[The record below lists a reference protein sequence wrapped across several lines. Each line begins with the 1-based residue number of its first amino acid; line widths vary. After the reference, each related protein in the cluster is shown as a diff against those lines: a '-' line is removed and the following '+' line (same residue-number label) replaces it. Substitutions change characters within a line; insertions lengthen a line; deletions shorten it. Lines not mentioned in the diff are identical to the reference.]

1 MKLSLPACFGWF
13 FCMAMLS
20 ASAGQVVVETD
31 VGKSIGPVK
40 PVNGVGQP
48 PMIGQLADWSMMH
61 YLKEAGIPYS
71 RLHDVGGW
79 LGGGLYVD
87 IPNLFPDFDAD
98 ENDPGSYRFVYTDSL
113 IKALVENGVEPF
125 FRLGVTIENFVEKGY
140 PPVNSLPPKDYAKW
154 ARVAEHVIRH
164 YTEGWADGFRY
175 KISYWEIW
183 NEPENQPEPE
193 KNTMWRGTFEE
204 YMRFYG
210 IVAPHLKAKFPHLKI
225 GGYGSCGFYAGVG
238 SERVAAANSSPR
250 MQYFLDCANKF
261 LVATRD
267 NGWPLDFFSFHSY
280 SAPGEAMRQ
289 VRFADELLSRYGFGP
304 DKCERIFNEWLPSPW
319 LGVLGTA
326 KQAADVAAELIA
338 LQNGPCDIACI
349 YDARCSHGQYSPL
362 FNPLTQKPHKAY
374 YAFTAFNE
382 LRKIGS
388 AVRCTS
394 SDPAVYATAA
404 AGNGRFALMVANP
417 SGRDVEVEFK
427 GLPAE
432 CACRIADAERTDET
446 VPVPKMLPAHSFAVI
461 TGALH
466 QASHDASHAK
476 PAACETKVCDETRP
490 ANLRE
495 SYPVWHFPIS
505 RPHAGPVLG
514 NTSTGLMLWGEGETL
529 MLSIGR
535 PRFWCHDGG
544 AEWNESQRYE
554 RIVDALTRRDE
565 KMLGEMFPKGG
576 EWPSVMPFGRL
587 EIRLPEGVSLRSA
600 RLDVKRAVICVAL
613 SDGRAFDV
621 GMDWDTGTL
630 VVDLAAFGEST
641 VKAVPAWHAKR
652 CRDEFEKR
660 GAEPPTVAADGFEQT
675 LPHDSGAALAFVRKD
690 GVLFASCAETL
701 KKARNVASSVASM
714 GARAVLE
721 RTRKRWSR
729 FWERSPKVNIPNATL
744 MRAYEYGLF
753 KFGSATSSEKE
764 SVAAP
769 LQGPWYEDCQ
779 PPPWCGDYHFN
790 INVQECYWP
799 AYRCNHVDHLIPLF
813 DMIRGWMPR
822 LRANAKAFVG
832 INDGVML
839 PHAVTDRGVA
849 LSTEWWTG
857 MMDHGATMWVAD
869 MMWQYYRYS
878 GDREFLEK
886 DGIPFMD
893 GAFNVLWK
901 MLAREK
907 DGALSIP
914 IAPSPE
920 YRGADID
927 ACGRNPSF
935 QLAAAHRLAGDL
947 VEAAKA
953 LGREVSPRWRE
964 VLEKLP
970 EATTRGEGWRR
981 EIEIWEGL
989 VIEESHRHHSPLAAV
1004 FPFDTIDCES
1014 AEWRDVVARSYDTWQ
1029 KRGMGMWSGW
1039 CVPWASILQS
1049 RVGNGDAAELLLE
1062 IWDRAFCNEGHNT
1075 LHNPAFTGISQM
1087 GLWSGIMT
1095 PPPSDRLVD
1104 DDSNTEIMQLEASG
1118 AAVEAVVEMLVHDK
1132 QGVLQLFKG
1141 APSSWRDCSF
1151 EGVLAPGGVMVS
1163 ARRIDGEVQEVVLQA
1178 GRNAANVRIANPW
1191 AAGRTIEVLLEETE
1205 RIALT
1210 KNTQSKISASKGGRE
1225 DGLFGAVV
1233 DARYGKDVRDE
1244 ILADAE
1250 RAFRTH
1256 FDDDKDR
1263 KAENVVWHDGPDGK
1277 KIPYL
1282 DGWISPEMGAWQGEF
1297 WGKYM
1302 LAGAEVAESR
1312 NDDELKQWL
1321 AENAVRFVREF
1332 RQSDGYICS
1341 YADRDFLGGPKDPR
1355 HDFAWNIWG
1364 RKYTMWALLE
1374 IARVCSQPE
1383 LVEVVA
1389 GMADQMIAQL
1399 SKSGL
1404 ALRETGAFAGMP
1416 SCSILIVYVR
1426 LYRATGRREY
1436 LDFARSI
1443 VADWDRADGAIPN
1456 LVGNAFS
1463 GRPVHDWY
1471 PKPEQWAK
1479 SYEMM
1484 SCLEGIV
1491 EYAETV
1497 GGAEGARLLD
1507 AVTRVRDLLVR
1518 HETNRLGSVGDGD
1531 KFTGRQNEYNNGT
1544 ELCDVVYWMRLN
1556 AALRRATGDEKAPA
1570 LIEKAFRGAFLPG
1583 IRDGGRWCVQLVKA
1597 DGTDVPAP
1605 LQVDMKRHH
1614 CCVDNMP
1621 RGFVTARHA
1630 GILLAPGF

>member
-1 MKLSLPACFGWF
+1 MHKATVAALFALLAVH
-13 FCMAMLS
+13 
-20 ASAGQVVVETD
+20 AGAAVVE
-31 VGKSIGPVK
+31 VGFGEGIGPVK

-48 PMIGQLADWSMMH
+48 PMIDALGSWSMMH

-183 NEPENQPEPE
+183 NEPENLPEPE
-193 KNTMWRGTFEE
+193 KNPMWRGTFEE

-250 MQYFLDCANKF
+250 MRYFVDCAEKF
-261 LVATRD
+261 LAAARD

-280 SAPGEAMRQ
+280 SSPNEAMRQ

-362 FNPLTQKPHKAY
+362 FNPLTQKPHKSY

-394 SDPAVYATAA
+394 SDPAVYAAAA

-446 VPVPKMLPAHSFAVI
+446 VPVPKMLPAHSFVVI

-466 QASHDASHAK
+466 QASHDASHA
-476 PAACETKVCDETRP
+476 
-490 ANLRE
+490 N
-495 SYPVWHFPIS
+495 
-505 RPHAGPVLG
+505 
-514 NTSTGLMLWGEGETL
+514 
-529 MLSIGR
+529 
-535 PRFWCHDGG
+535 PR
-544 AEWNESQRYE
+544 
-554 RIVDALTRRDE
+554 
-565 KMLGEMFPKGG
+565 
-576 EWPSVMPFGRL
+576 
-587 EIRLPEGVSLRSA
+587 
-600 RLDVKRAVICVAL
+600 
-613 SDGRAFDV
+613 
-621 GMDWDTGTL
+621 
-630 VVDLAAFGEST
+630 
-641 VKAVPAWHAKR
+641 
-652 CRDEFEKR
+652 
-660 GAEPPTVAADGFEQT
+660 
-675 LPHDSGAALAFVRKD
+675 
-690 GVLFASCAETL
+690 
-701 KKARNVASSVASM
+701 
-714 GARAVLE
+714 
-721 RTRKRWSR
+721 
-729 FWERSPKVNIPNATL
+729 
-744 MRAYEYGLF
+744 
-753 KFGSATSSEKE
+753 
-764 SVAAP
+764 
-769 LQGPWYEDCQ
+769 
-779 PPPWCGDYHFN
+779 
-790 INVQECYWP
+790 
-799 AYRCNHVDHLIPLF
+799 
-813 DMIRGWMPR
+813 
-822 LRANAKAFVG
+822 
-832 INDGVML
+832 
-839 PHAVTDRGVA
+839 
-849 LSTEWWTG
+849 
-857 MMDHGATMWVAD
+857 
-869 MMWQYYRYS
+869 
-878 GDREFLEK
+878 
-886 DGIPFMD
+886 
-893 GAFNVLWK
+893 
-901 MLAREK
+901 
-907 DGALSIP
+907 
-914 IAPSPE
+914 
-920 YRGADID
+920 
-927 ACGRNPSF
+927 
-935 QLAAAHRLAGDL
+935 
-947 VEAAKA
+947 
-953 LGREVSPRWRE
+953 
-964 VLEKLP
+964 
-970 EATTRGEGWRR
+970 
-981 EIEIWEGL
+981 
-989 VIEESHRHHSPLAAV
+989 
-1004 FPFDTIDCES
+1004 
-1014 AEWRDVVARSYDTWQ
+1014 
-1029 KRGMGMWSGW
+1029 
-1039 CVPWASILQS
+1039 
-1049 RVGNGDAAELLLE
+1049 
-1062 IWDRAFCNEGHNT
+1062 
-1075 LHNPAFTGISQM
+1075 
-1087 GLWSGIMT
+1087 
-1095 PPPSDRLVD
+1095 
-1104 DDSNTEIMQLEASG
+1104 
-1118 AAVEAVVEMLVHDK
+1118 
-1132 QGVLQLFKG
+1132 
-1141 APSSWRDCSF
+1141 
-1151 EGVLAPGGVMVS
+1151 
-1163 ARRIDGEVQEVVLQA
+1163 
-1178 GRNAANVRIANPW
+1178 

-1321 AENAVRFVREF
+1321 AENAIRFVREF

-1341 YADRDFLGGPKDPR
+1341 YADRSFLGGPKDPR

-1471 PKPEQWAK
+1471 PKPELWAK

-1556 AALRRATGDEKAPA
+1556 AALRRATGDGKAAA

-1621 RGFVTARHA
+1621 RGFVTASQ
-1630 GILLAPGF
+1630 